1 LVCAHHALENREVG
15 VRIPFL
21 TTVCA
26 AALGLG
32 TGLAFAAGNMPSNP
46 ATAGGSN
53 MPAAAGTSQPGSNTG
68 TSTGSAM
75 PSSTMPGMTGMSGTS
90 GPTGWRS
97 EVMEVQQKLQADNLY
112 SGKID
117 GRLGPETRQALR
129 SYQKQNNLRVTARL
143 DRETRNS
150 ILGTE
155 AGGQGSSMTP
165 GTGSMPKT
173 PPVPAK

>member
-1 LVCAHHALENREVG
+1 
-15 VRIPFL
+15 
-21 TTVCA
+21 
-26 AALGLG
+26 
-32 TGLAFAAGNMPSNP
+32 
-46 ATAGGSN
+46 

-68 TSTGSAM
+68 TNTG
-75 PSSTMPGMTGMSGTS
+75 STMPSATMPAMTGTSQSGV
-90 GPTGWRS
+90 TGRMGWHS

-129 SYQKQNNLRVTARL
+129 SYQKENKLRVTARL

-150 ILGTE
+150 ILGNEGT
-155 AGGQGSSMTP
+155 GQASSMTP
-165 GTGSMPKT
+165 GTGNTPKT

>member
-1 LVCAHHALENREVG
+1 
-15 VRIPFL
+15 
-21 TTVCA
+21 
-26 AALGLG
+26 LGLG

-165 GTGSMPKT
+165 GTGNMPKT
-173 PPVPAK
+173 PSVPAK